1 MKRACIVS
9 LIVIAIAA
17 VAYLAFSFNSL
28 RIAVKSADYD
38 PNDIAVLERGFN
50 NNGKEFRII
59 KTRKGDNLALVY
71 MEKNNMGFWTV
82 SYTGGNTSPGTRLV
96 SIGWFKNAGIRRYE
110 VSENPSFSSEWHIL
124 YYGNNAIKPIDI
136 TPEQLPRGIAFNI
149 QQAGSDFSI
158 HLISYETPDILNQ
171 IDIHSLLIDT
181 NCIKE

>member
-50 NNGKEFRII
+50 DNGKEFRII

-82 SYTGGNTSPGTRLV
+82 SYTGGNTSPGAHLEY
-96 SIGWFKNAGIRRYE
+96 SITKVMDTALLFYHKGYTGLN
-110 VSENPSFSSEWHIL
+110 S
-124 YYGNNAIKPIDI
+124 IK
-136 TPEQLPRGIAFNI
+136 
-149 QQAGSDFSI
+149 
-158 HLISYETPDILNQ
+158 
-171 IDIHSLLIDT
+171 
-181 NCIKE
+181 